1 MNPAPTIRPLADGD
15 SLEALTALLHRAYAP
30 LGAAGLN
37 FTAVDQSVQVTRE
50 RIAGGHCLVAVEG
63 DTVRGTVT
71 VRGAHDPNRDPHA
84 RVSPWFFRRDVAHLN
99 QFAVDPAA
107 QGQGIG
113 ARLMAACEDWARA
126 QGHRAIALDT
136 AEPATHLRERYERA
150 GYREVARL
158 QRAGKHYRS
167 LVMIKPLGDQP
178 PLPHDDDA
186 EHHAAIVRTLWA
198 SFQARDWANART
210 LFADAAHMHW
220 LASGEHLDDA
230 DAIIRVNA
238 IYPEGWAIHVHE
250 VTPMADG
257 RVHSL
262 VQVDQEGERYF
273 AHSLWRFAAGR
284 IADVQETWATAIAPP
299 AWRSAAAI
307 GAYRQEPYK

>member
-1 MNPAPTIRPLADGD
+1 MIAATIRPLADGD
-15 SLEALTALLHRAYAP
+15 SLAELTALLHRAYAP

-37 FTAVDQSVQVTRE
+37 FTAVDQSEQVTRE
-50 RIAGGHCLVAVEG
+50 RIAGGHCLVAVDG
-63 DTVRGTVT
+63 DRLVGTATVRGM
-71 VRGAHDPNRDPHA
+71 HDPNRERHA

-99 QFAVDPAA
+99 QFAVEPRL
-107 QGQGIG
+107 QGQGVG
-113 ARLMAACEDWARA
+113 GRLMAACEHWARA

-150 GYREVARL
+150 GYREVTRL
-158 QRAGKHYRS
+158 QRDGKRYRS
-167 LVMIKPLGDQP
+167 IVMVKPLVEAGP
-178 PLPHDDDA
+178 APHDDDA

-198 SFQARDWANART
+198 SFEARDWASART

-238 IYPEGWAIHVHE
+238 IYPEGWAITVHE
-250 VTPMADG
+250 VTGMADG

-262 VQVDQEGERYF
+262 VQVDQDGERYF

-284 IADVQETWATAIAPP
+284 IADVHETWATAVAPP
-299 AWRSAAAI
+299 AWRTAAAI
-307 GAYRQEPYK
+307 GAYRQEPFK

>member
-1 MNPAPTIRPLADGD
+1 MPPAVTIRPLAEPD
-15 SLEALTALLHRAYAP
+15 SLDELTALLHRAYAP

-37 FTAVDQSVQVTRE
+37 FTAVDQSEQVTRE
-50 RIAGGHCLVAVEG
+50 RIAGGHCLVAVDG
-63 DTVRGTVT
+63 DRIVGTATVRGM
-71 VRGAHDPNRDPHA
+71 HDPNRDRHA

-99 QFAVDPAA
+99 QFAVDPA
-107 QGQGIG
+107 GQGRGVG

-126 QGHRAIALDT
+126 QGHHGIALDT

-150 GYREVARL
+150 GYREVTRL
-158 QRAGKHYRS
+158 QRDGKHYRS
-167 LVMIKPLGDQP
+167 IVMLKPLGDAAP
-178 PLPHDDDA
+178 ALHDDDA

-198 SFQARDWANART
+198 SFEARDWTNART
-210 LFADAAHMHW
+210 LFADAAHMQW

-238 IYPEGWAIHVHE
+238 IYPEGWTITVRE

-262 VQVDQEGERYF
+262 VQVDQDGERYF

-284 IADVQETWATAIAPP
+284 ITDVQETWATATAPP
-299 AWRSAAAI
+299 AWRTAGAI
-307 GAYRQEPYK
+307 GAYRQEPFK